1 MYGKG
6 IKDVRDLVEIDNV
19 WREEYG
25 LSVGVAMANII
36 TPKRIEGVG
45 KFKAFKMSV
54 LANYINMIT
63 IQDQRLYWNNGDGE
77 IKEGRAA
84 LKYSEI
90 ERIKKFLVVKGII
103 VPPNTSLNNW
113 VADHRPCRMMCA
125 IHDKQDQLIASFENQ
140 CDMGVFKLREMHP
153 IRCEGGRLITNIYFC
168 LVFGFEKL
176 PDPSRISIYPKLSSE
191 HRHLNLKKDSL
202 APVLSDR
209 FGVYHGHAL
218 WYMDENIFHRV

>member
-1 MYGKG
+1 MNGKG
-6 IKDVRDLVEIDNV
+6 IKDVRDLVEIDNG
-19 WREEYG
+19 WGEEHG

-45 KFKAFKMSV
+45 KFRAFKMSV
-54 LANYINMIT
+54 LSNYINMVT

-103 VPPNTSLNNW
+103 VPPNTSMNNW

-125 IHDKQDQLIASFENQ
+125 IHDKQDQLIASLENQ
-140 CDMGVFKLREMHP
+140 SDMGVFKLREMRP
-153 IRCEGGRLITNIYFC
+153 ILCEGGSLITNIYFT

-176 PDPSRISIYPKLSSE
+176 PDPSRISIYPKLSESKQRDLTE
-191 HRHLNLKKDSL
+191 DPLSP
-202 APVLSDR
+202 AFSDR
-209 FGVYHGHAL
+209 FGVYNGHAF
-218 WYMDENIFHRV
+218 WYMDKDIFHRV